1 MRPQLPEGYRVKY
14 RHWRYLRGGL
24 MVVSDQQARQ
34 FGLSPKGGETEAKVY
49 GPDDSVV
56 ATGTA
61 TCHPR
66 DNFNKQ
72 IARDIALGRALK
84 QLARQGP
91 YQIDGPTGPVQL
103 RQGSTWDTHDQN
115 SPVVEPEV
123 SGA

>member
-14 RHWRYLRGGL
+14 RHRRLTTGGVDYATGNAHG
-24 MVVSDQQARQ
+24 MFAM
-34 FGLSPKGGETEAKVY
+34 SPKGGETEAKVY

-56 ATGTA
+56 AIGTA

-66 DNFNKQ
+66 DNFNKR

-103 RQGSTWDTHDQN
+103 CQGSTWDTYDGN
-115 SPVVEPEV
+115 PPPRAS
-123 SGA
+123 

>member
-14 RHWRYLRGGL
+14 RHWRYLHGGL

-56 ATGTA
+56 AVGTA

-66 DNFNKQ
+66 DNFNKR

-84 QLARQGP
+84 RLGQVQLMAESG
-91 YQIDGPTGPVQL
+91 GL

-115 SPVVEPEV
+115 PPAAQGE
-123 SGA
+123 GAGA